1 MISKTITKMTMVNK
15 MMIIKSK
22 IQKTMKIK
30 GSKTNLRTKPANRP
44 KSMSNEEGWSI
55 AYKKRTLL
63 KLIFY

>member
-30 GSKTNLRTKPANRP
+30 GSKTNLRTKPAKRP
-44 KSMSNEEGWSI
+44 KSMSNEEGWSK
-55 AYKKRTLL
+55 A
-63 KLIFY
+63 